1 MTTKPAD
8 RYHHGDLREALL
20 AAGEAVLAERGLEDF
35 TLRECARRAGVSHA
49 APAHHFGDAAGFLAE
64 LAAVGFDRLTAA
76 MEERRAGSGPEPL
89 AQLHAIGRG
98 YIAFAV
104 RNRALFQIM
113 FRHDGTGVGSA
124 NLQRAGGAAFGVL
137 QAAMARVL
145 AAHRPAQAP
154 LPSLALAW
162 SAVHGFATLLIERQL
177 DACLGQGGIHDLET
191 DLGGAMLTLMTDAL
205 AGPPTIPAGGNS

>member
-1 MTTKPAD
+1 MTIKTAD

-20 AAGEAVLAERGLEDF
+20 RAGEDVLSERGAAGF

-64 LAAVGFDRLTAA
+64 LAAVGFDRMTDA
-76 MEERRAGSGPEPL
+76 METRRVQSGPGSL
-89 AQLHAIGRG
+89 AQLDAIGRG

-104 RNRALFQIM
+104 QNRALFQIM
-113 FRHDGTGVGSA
+113 FRQDGIGVASP

-137 QAAMARVL
+137 QSTMARVL
-145 AAHRPAQAP
+145 AEHRPYQKP
-154 LPSLALAW
+154 MPSLALAW

-177 DACLGQGGIHDLET
+177 DGCLGQDGIADLET
-191 DLGGAMLTLMTDAL
+191 DLGGAMLDLMTGAL
-205 AGPPTIPAGGNS
+205 AGPAMAGPGYKT

>member
-1 MTTKPAD
+1 MTGKHVD

-20 AAGEAVLAERGLEDF
+20 AAGEAVLAERGVEGF

-49 APAHHFGDAAGFLAE
+49 APAHHFADVAGFLAE
-64 LAAVGFDRLTAA
+64 LAATGFDRMTAA
-76 MEERRAGSGPEPL
+76 MEDRRAKAGPAPL
-89 AQLHAIGRG
+89 AQLNAIGRG

-113 FRHDGTGVGSA
+113 FRHDGIGTGSPD
-124 NLQRAGGAAFGVL
+124 LQRAGAAAFGVL
-137 QAAMARVL
+137 QSAMARVL
-145 AAHRPAQAP
+145 AAHRPQQLP

-177 DACLGQGGIHDLET
+177 DACLGQGGIQNLET
-191 DLGGAMLTLMTDAL
+191 DLGGAMLDLMTAAL
-205 AGPPTIPAGGNS
+205 AGPASRPEGGNS